1 MSLIDSIKIAISS
14 IVTHKM
20 RSILTMLGIVI
31 GVGSIITIVAIGQ
44 GGAEAL
50 KSQFVGSKNNTL
62 DIQFHA
68 DQPMSAERTPT
79 FNQDSIFQLN
89 QIPEISSVI
98 TTNTQTEMVTLGD
111 EAIPSFISGIIK
123 EYFDIYTIQLIDGRF
138 LDSNDFSQSNNFI
151 MINQE
156 AERQFFKNN
165 KALGE
170 MVEMKGQYFQVIG
183 IYKAKNTAS
192 ALGKPEIL
200 LPLSI
205 WPVLFGT
212 DHVQSVT
219 IQTKD
224 VDQLELAGKKA
235 VQVLNEIKPLDLE
248 GKYEVLNIAAIQEGI
263 TTITKIMTMV
273 IAGIASISLLV
284 GGIGVMNM
292 MLVSVTERTRE
303 IGIRKALGASRR
315 KILLQF
321 LIESIMLTLIG
332 GSIGIVLGVG
342 GAYIVSAFAHWPP
355 LVSPEVVIGGVLFS
369 MSLGIIFGLLP
380 ANKAAK
386 LDPIEALRYE

>member
-1 MSLIDSIKIAISS
+1 MSLIDSLKIAISS
-14 IVTHKM
+14 IVTHKL

-50 KSQFVGSKNNTL
+50 KSQFAGSKNNTL
-62 DIQFHA
+62 DIQFHS
-68 DQPMSAERTPT
+68 DQPMSAELTPT
-79 FNQDSIFQLN
+79 FTQDSIFQLN

-123 EYFDIYTIQLIDGRF
+123 EYFDIYSIQLIDGRF

-156 AERQFFKNN
+156 AERQFFKKN

-170 MVEMKGQYFQVIG
+170 MVEIKGQYFQVIG
-183 IYKAKNTAS
+183 IYKAKNTAF
-192 ALGKPEIL
+192 ALRKPEIL

-321 LIESIMLTLIG
+321 LIESILLTLIG

-342 GAYIVSAFAHWPP
+342 GSYIVSSFAHWPP